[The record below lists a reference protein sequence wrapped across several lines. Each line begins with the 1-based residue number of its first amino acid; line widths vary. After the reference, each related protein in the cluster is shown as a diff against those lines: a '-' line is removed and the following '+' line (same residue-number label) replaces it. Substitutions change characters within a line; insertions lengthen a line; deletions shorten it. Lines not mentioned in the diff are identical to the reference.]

1 MRKCFGQATSWKDEC
16 VQKPQL
22 CVPKIRRLIASFRGL
37 HPSRPVSRRQLAT
50 FSQQKAPLDGGA
62 FPHSF
67 AESALVRAGSVGR
80 VGVVRGRLVGAI
92 ILIVAEAI
100 TVCIADAAIAAERVR
115 HDEGQCIAGAAIGI
129 GGGH

>member
-1 MRKCFGQATSWKDEC
+1 MRSENQGDH
-16 VQKPQL
+16 
-22 CVPKIRRLIASFRGL
+22 RLFPRITSFR
-37 HPSRPVSRRQLAT
+37 PVARRQFPAV
-50 FSQQKAPLDGGA
+50 SQQKAPLAGGA
-62 FPHSF
+62 FPHSL

-100 TVCIADAAIAAERVR
+100 TVCIADTAFAAERVR
-115 HDEGQCIAGAAIGI
+115 DDEGQCIAGAAIGI